1 VDRRARRGDT
11 AAMSTSTIVFDIEVA
26 GFAWEEVDEITRGY
40 LLNRERDAAK
50 RDAVPERTALF
61 PGLGKV
67 IAIGMWLVGR
77 DAKGEPLDRGMML
90 LEGASEEEHAW
101 EKVPGS
107 KLYRAD
113 ERQLLA
119 RFWELVAARRD
130 ASGRE
135 LPRPRLVT
143 FNGRGYDGPI
153 LTIRSAQLGLKP
165 SRDLVPYRYDIGEHC
180 DLADVLGFQ
189 GAYNE
194 RYSLDYWCRRFDIE
208 SPKGSID
215 GSQVGRAY
223 REGRI
228 EDIGEYCLRDVRAT
242 AQLYQKLETTMLPL
256 FKGGPRG

>member
-1 VDRRARRGDT
+1 
-11 AAMSTSTIVFDIEVA
+11 MSSSTIVFDIEVA

-40 LLNRERDAAK
+40 LVGREKDPVR
-50 RDAVPERTALF
+50 REAVPERTALF

-77 DAKGEPLDRGMML
+77 DAKGEPLDRGMIL
-90 LEGASEEEHAW
+90 LEGAKEEEHPW

-113 ERQLLA
+113 EKKLLA
-119 RFWELVAARRD
+119 RFWEMVGRRN
-130 ASGRE
+130 GP
-135 LPRPRLVT
+135 LPRLVT

-153 LTIRSAQLGLKP
+153 LTIRSAQLGLRP
-165 SRDLVPYRYDIGEHC
+165 SRELVPYRYDIGEHC
-180 DLADVLGFQ
+180 DLADVLQFQ

-242 AQLYQKLETTMLPL
+242 AQLYQKLEGTILPL
-256 FKGGPRG
+256 FKGGPGVR